1 MRAISPI
8 SRYFAINMLSP
19 ADYYQQQ
26 KDKYSSELTA
36 VTNKINVIA
45 RLRLL
50 SIVTAL
56 VLGILA
62 YTGNNNMEWWCT
74 GIASV
79 LFVILVRRNLALGAQ
94 KDTLELHLQI
104 INNELLAVA
113 GNFTSFPDG
122 GAYLSAAHPYSYD
135 LDLFGKGSVYQ
146 MLCRAVTNGG
156 AALLAQR
163 LQSLTL
169 VKKDIEERQSIIK
182 ELGTQPELLQQF
194 RVAGLAVPEG
204 AKDQERVKGW
214 LNGEDNFINN
224 PLVRIAA
231 VLMPALSVACIVW
244 SVIIGTIF
252 AGTSIVVLAN
262 WVLLGN
268 FQKKIKAAVRQ
279 IGNSAALIDKY
290 AGLLGT
296 MAEASFT
303 TPWLQ
308 LVSQSA
314 KESVAEILKF
324 KKLVHLFDSRSNGMV
339 GPLMNTFFLFDF
351 YCLLQLVG
359 WRKKHSP
366 LLLQAIDE
374 MIAADVYVSGAVYA
388 FNHPQNIY
396 PQINDTGSEILATD
410 LKHPLLSPVTAVGN
424 DTSIGKDEQFYLLT
438 GANMTGK
445 STFIRTIGVSNVMSN
460 LGLPLPAKA
469 LSLPLLNL
477 YTSMRITDSVQD
489 DISYFRAEL
498 NRIKGIMDTVKAS
511 QQPYLVLLD
520 EPLRGTNSTDK
531 QEGTRAI
538 AENLLSYNAI
548 GIIATHDTGLCDME
562 TNFPRKVRNYH
573 FESRVEATG
582 LAFDFKLRPGAST
595 SNNATILMRQ
605 MGIVK

>member
-1 MRAISPI
+1 M
-8 SRYFAINMLSP
+8 
-19 ADYYQQQ
+19 
-26 KDKYSSELTA
+26 
-36 VTNKINVIA
+36 
-45 RLRLL
+45 
-50 SIVTAL
+50 
-56 VLGILA
+56 
-62 YTGNNNMEWWCT
+62 
-74 GIASV
+74 
-79 LFVILVRRNLALGAQ
+79 
-94 KDTLELHLQI
+94 
-104 INNELLAVA
+104 A
-113 GNFTSFPDG
+113 G
-122 GAYLSAAHPYSYD
+122 
-135 LDLFGKGSVYQ
+135 
-146 MLCRAVTNGG
+146 
-156 AALLAQR
+156 
-163 LQSLTL
+163 
-169 VKKDIEERQSIIK
+169 
-182 ELGTQPELLQQF
+182 
-194 RVAGLAVPEG
+194 
-204 AKDQERVKGW
+204 
-214 LNGEDNFINN
+214 
-224 PLVRIAA
+224 
-231 VLMPALSVACIVW
+231 
-244 SVIIGTIF
+244 
-252 AGTSIVVLAN
+252 
-262 WVLLGN
+262 
-268 FQKKIKAAVRQ
+268 
-279 IGNSAALIDKY
+279 
-290 AGLLGT
+290 
-296 MAEASFT
+296 ASFT
-303 TPWLQ
+303 APWLQ
-308 LVSQSA
+308 SVSQSA

-339 GPLMNTFFLFDF
+339 GPVMNTFFLFDF
-351 YCLLQLVG
+351 YCLLQLEG

-374 MIAADVYVSGAVYA
+374 MIATDVDVSGAVYA

-396 PQINDTGSEILATD
+396 PQINDTGSEILASD
-410 LKHPLLSPVTAVGN
+410 LKHPLLSPATAVGN

-445 STFIRTIGVSNVMSN
+445 STFIRTIGVSNVMAN

-498 NRIKGIMDTVKAS
+498 NRIKSIMDTVKAS

-573 FESRVEATG
+573 FESRVETAG